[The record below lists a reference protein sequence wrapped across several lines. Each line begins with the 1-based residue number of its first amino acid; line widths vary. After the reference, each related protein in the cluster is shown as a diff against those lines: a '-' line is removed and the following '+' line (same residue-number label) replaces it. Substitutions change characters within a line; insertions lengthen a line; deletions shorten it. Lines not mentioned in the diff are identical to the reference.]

1 MNYNSTNYSVQIIPL
16 LEGAY
21 FLGEMVI
28 SNTNYYISKDYI
40 NSIDIE
46 SYEDNLT
53 NEISDNILRISKN
66 LRIEQI
72 QKEDDRNLITAFEY
86 PADSG
91 NTFSISRSQFSYYNS
106 MMIFKDSFTY
116 PFEFLGNNGS
126 VVFFQNPTDVI
137 TFVGAALTKHQEIY
151 NNRYLVSVNNIN
163 EVEITTTLQDAII
176 LIMNV
181 DY

>member
-21 FLGEMVI
+21 FLGQMVV
-28 SNTNYYISKDYI
+28 SNTNYYIAKDYI
-40 NSIDIE
+40 NNIDIE
-46 SYEDNLT
+46 SYEDNLNT
-53 NEISDNILRISKN
+53 EISNNILRIAKN

-72 QKEDDRNLITAFEY
+72 QKEDDRNLINVFDF
-86 PADSG
+86 PVDSG
-91 NTFSISRSQFSYYNS
+91 NTFNISRSQFSYYNS
-106 MMIFKDSFTY
+106 MILFKDSFTY

-126 VVFFQNPTDVI
+126 LVLFQNPTDVS

-151 NNRYLVSVNNIN
+151 NNRYLVSVNTINNI
-163 EVEITTTLQDAII
+163 EITTTLQDAII
-176 LIMNV
+176 SIMNV

>member
-40 NSIDIE
+40 NNIDIE
-46 SYEDNLT
+46 SYENNLT

-72 QKEDDRNLITAFEY
+72 QKEDDRNLINVFDF
-86 PADSG
+86 PVDSG
-91 NTFSISRSQFSYYNS
+91 NTFNISRSQFSYYNS

-116 PFEFLGNNGS
+116 PFEFLGNSGS
-126 VVFFQNPTDVI
+126 VVFFQNSTDVA

-151 NNRYLVSVNNIN
+151 NNRYLVSVNTIN

-176 LIMNV
+176 SIMNV